1 MQTYSSFNILISVNS
16 WVLIG
21 PHLTFCSPTSST
33 SSNSSRKCTLVKW
46 KVRKKVFLNKQHPEL
61 ITDAINFEFWMQIFF
76 LELCL
81 ELCLE
86 QNFTRNLSYLFIS
99 WNNCKECLLVSGI
112 ILFFFCLCFFLF
124 ETQITSLLQCLEY
137 MSWSLKK
144 LFRFL
149 LLIW

>member
-61 ITDAINFEFWMQIFF
+61 ILNFECKYFFWNYVWNYVWNK
-76 LELCL
+76 
-81 ELCLE
+81 
-86 QNFTRNLSYLFIS
+86 NFTRNLSYLFIS